1 MAYRYQVWIIPNGQ
15 ITASLAKTEA
25 VPGLPGISGMFR
37 TKLRNIA
44 GQNQTHN
51 ASAGWMDE
59 SEVAFLLANLDNLF
73 MVYEPAAGQQ
83 PEHPLVTI
91 ARLGFAM
98 WIDPAAT

>member
-1 MAYRYQVWIIPNGQ
+1 MADLFNVWIIPNGQ
-15 ITASLAKTEA
+15 LTASLAKTEN
-25 VPGLPGISGMFR
+25 VQGLPGISGMFR
-37 TKLRNIA
+37 TKLRQLA
-44 GQNQTHN
+44 GQNPTHN
-51 ASAGWMDE
+51 ASAGWMSPAE
-59 SEVAFLLANLDNLF
+59 IAFLKANLDPTF